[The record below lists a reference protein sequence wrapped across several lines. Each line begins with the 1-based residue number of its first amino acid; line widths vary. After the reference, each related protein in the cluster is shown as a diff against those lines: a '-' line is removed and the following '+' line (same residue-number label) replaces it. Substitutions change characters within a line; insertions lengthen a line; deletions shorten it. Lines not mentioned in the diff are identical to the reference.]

1 MVVRKKDKPLGF
13 TEEAHWRMAEWSVL
27 NIWNAFRRAAW
38 RTGTQEVHAAG
49 AKNTDAEAKGIV
61 DTSSQEEEIL

>member
-1 MVVRKKDKPLGF
+1 
-13 TEEAHWRMAEWSVL
+13 VL

-38 RTGTQEVHAAG
+38 RTSTQEVLAAG

-61 DTSSQEEEIL
+61 DTISQDEVIL